1 MKRFMRIQQ
10 NLCGNWVL
18 IFDLEIDN
26 NQEIDKKAAIEAI
39 LDDLGNV
46 DVLKLW
52 NESKGVRFIPSQGP
66 VLVEI
71 IESQ

>member
-10 NLCGNWVL
+10 NLYGNWVL

-26 NQEIDKKAAIEAI
+26 NKETDKAAIEAI

-46 DVLKLW
+46 DALKLW
-52 NESKGVRFIPSQGP
+52 NESKGIRFIPSQGP

-71 IESQ
+71 IEAQ